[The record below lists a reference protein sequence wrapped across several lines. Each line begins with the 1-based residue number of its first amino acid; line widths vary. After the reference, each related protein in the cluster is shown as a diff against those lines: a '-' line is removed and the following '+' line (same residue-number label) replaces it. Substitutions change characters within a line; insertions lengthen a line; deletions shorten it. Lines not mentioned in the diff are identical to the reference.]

1 MEIQF
6 ILNGKMQTAVIAA
19 DTLLLDLLRSLGN
32 GAAKP
37 LTAVFAPYG

>member
-19 DTLLLDLLRSLGN
+19 DTCFWIQARSLD
-32 GAAKP
+32 A
-37 LTAVFAPYG
+37 TV